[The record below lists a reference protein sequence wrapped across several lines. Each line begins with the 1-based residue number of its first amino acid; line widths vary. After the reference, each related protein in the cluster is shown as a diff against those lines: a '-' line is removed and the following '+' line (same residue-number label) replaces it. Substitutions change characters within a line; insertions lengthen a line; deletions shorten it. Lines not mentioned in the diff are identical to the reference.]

1 MKALLKYFLL
11 LLIVSKLHAQTPYPA
26 EPQQKPVLI
35 TGAIIHVGNGQVL
48 VNGAIAFDAGKLTYV
63 GSASGAPADKT
74 KYDVIDATGKQVY
87 PGFILPNSQVGLEE
101 VSSVRA
107 TIDFDETGE
116 FNPNV
121 RSLISYNTD
130 SEMIPAFRFNGIL
143 MAEVAPVGGVIAG
156 TSSIMQM
163 EGWNWEDAAHT
174 KDVAIHLNWP
184 GTLKAKFDF
193 ETFTRTF
200 EANPDYPK
208 NIEEINVFFNDA
220 LHYSKLVG
228 KEVNLK
234 MEAMQ
239 GLFSGA
245 QTLIIH
251 ADLAKEIVDA
261 IKFAQAHGVKK
272 IALLADDQALKVVS
286 FLKENNIPVIL
297 APVHRVPSKDDD
309 AVDLPY
315 ELPSLMVK
323 AGIMISLS
331 HDGMLGLSRNL
342 PFYAGTAVAYGLEKE
357 EALKAMTLNT
367 ATILGI
373 EKKTGSLEVGKDAT
387 LFISAGD
394 ALDYNGNK
402 LSDAFIV
409 GKRVILN
416 SKQQELY
423 DRYSKKYGHK
433 K

>member
-35 TGAIIHVGNGQVL
+35 TGATIHVGNGQVL

-63 GSASGAPADKT
+63 GSASGAPADKI

-193 ETFTRTF
+193 DTFTRTF

-272 IALLADDQALKVVS
+272 IALLADDQVLKVVS

-315 ELPSLMVK
+315 ELPSLMAK

>member
-11 LLIVSKLHAQTPYPA
+11 LLIVSKLNAQTPYPA

-35 TGAIIHVGNGQVL
+35 TGATIHVGNGQVL

-63 GSASGAPADKT
+63 GSVSGAPADRT

-87 PGFILPNSQVGLEE
+87 PGFILPNSRVGLQE

-107 TIDFDETGE
+107 TLDSDEIGD

-121 RSLISYNTD
+121 RSLVSYNTD
-130 SEMIPAFRFNGIL
+130 SELIPTYRFNGIL
-143 MAEVAPVGGVIAG
+143 LAESTPVGGVIAG
-156 TSSIMQM
+156 TSSVMQM
-163 EGWNWEDAAHT
+163 EGWNWEDAVHS
-174 KDVAIHLNWP
+174 KDVAVHLNWP
-184 GTLKAKFDF
+184 STLKAKFDF
-193 ETFTRTF
+193 DTFTRSF
-200 EANPDYPK
+200 EANPDYQK

-220 LHYSKLVG
+220 TAYSKLAS

-239 GLFSGA
+239 RLFTDA

-261 IKFAQAHGVKK
+261 VKFAQVHGVKR
-272 IALLADDQALKVVS
+272 IVVAADDQALKVAS
-286 FLKENNIPVIL
+286 FLRENNIPVIL

-315 ELPSLMVK
+315 ETPSLLAK
-323 AGIMISLS
+323 AGVMFALS
-331 HDGMLGLSRNL
+331 HEGDLAIGRNL
-342 PFYAGTAVAYGLEKE
+342 PFYAGTAAAYGLDKE